1 MTTTLELL
9 IQEKLQRKLGLTL
22 SVGYKQLKGSEL
34 DRKMFIESIEIL
46 QELDDRQQFMIEEL
60 GIDLITFEDKHFRVI
75 ENLFR
80 MLYNEEQ
87 IMFIE
92 KFIYNKQKPGVSKV
106 VTLSFDGNDSVK
118 MPFNTPEDLWEI
130 IQILSE

>member
-1 MTTTLELL
+1 MTTTLEVLVG
-9 IQEKLQRKLGLTL
+9 EKLKQRLGFNL
-22 SVGYKQLKGSEL
+22 SVSYKELKGSDL

-46 QELDDRQQFMIEEL
+46 RELDERQQFMIEEL

-92 KFIYNKQKPGVSKV
+92 KFIYNRPKKGVTKV
-106 VTLSFDGNDSVK
+106 ITLSYDGNEQVK
-118 MPFNTPEDLWEI
+118 MPFNTPEDLWEV
-130 IQILSE
+130 IQILS